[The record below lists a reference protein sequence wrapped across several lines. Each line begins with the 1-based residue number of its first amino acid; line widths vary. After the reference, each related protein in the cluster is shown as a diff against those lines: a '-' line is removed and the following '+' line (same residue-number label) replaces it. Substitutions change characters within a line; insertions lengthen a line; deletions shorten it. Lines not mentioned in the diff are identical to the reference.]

1 MRASPSPAEMEAELL
16 ASSSTALVVEKV
28 LRESAPLLLLL
39 GVAGH
44 VLAPVVLRSQL
55 RIRKDLVC
63 LRDLLEFCLLLF
75 LLLVRSVHG
84 QFVRVMLERK
94 LECRG

>member
-63 LRDLLEFCLLLF
+63 LRDLLKLCLLLLF
-75 LLLVRSVHG
+75 LLVRRVHG
-84 QFVRVMLERK
+84 QFIRVMLECELKR
-94 LECRG
+94 RG